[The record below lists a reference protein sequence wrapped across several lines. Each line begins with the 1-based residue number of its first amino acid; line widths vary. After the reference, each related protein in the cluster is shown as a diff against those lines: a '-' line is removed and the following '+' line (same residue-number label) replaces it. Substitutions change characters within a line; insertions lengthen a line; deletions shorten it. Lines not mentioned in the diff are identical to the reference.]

1 MPQNFLACDR
11 EQELLLPPSLREWL
25 PRDHLA
31 WFVIDAVGQ
40 FDLAAFYA
48 AYRADGHGRA
58 AHDPA
63 MMVALLVYAYA
74 IGERS
79 SRRIE
84 RRCIE
89 DVAARV
95 ICANQAPDH
104 TTISRFRQRHET
116 ALAGLFGEVLVL
128 CAEAGLVEIGVIAI
142 DGTKVHANA
151 SERATCDYE
160 QIAREILAEA
170 DAVDREEDERFGERR
185 GDELPAELAT
195 GEGRARWLAEAKRR
209 LEQRRAEQARPIPAS
224 RPQRLRESKRR
235 LEEELETECR
245 ANEAYEAYRARGLMR
260 NGRRL
265 GSHSPPKPYSPPTTP
280 AGKINTTDPDSRNVK
295 TPRGWVQGYNA
306 QAAANERQIVIAAEL
321 TNSSADFGQIE
332 PMVKAVRRELRA
344 AGVAAVPEVVV
355 ADAGYWHRVQMQALA
370 GDGIGV
376 LIPPDANKRK
386 GARPGWGRRP
396 LRVHATRAS
405 DARRRRALP
414 QTDRDDRADLRRH
427 QVQPQDRPLPT
438 PRQSR
443 VPLGMAADH
452 GHSQPAEALARHP
465 GDRRRLTGRRAPA
478 ALPRKRRNHSHS
490 PHSDGDARP
499 LRNSHHATE
508 RCVRKSSPRTWCKR
522 SVLKSSVTMS
532 AAQAAWSSGTS
543 FFNLLVCVSVLVL
556 QDQRETF
563 LGEVAAGDE
572 PLVGSARS
580 AGRRRAGSATRRWG
594 RCRRRRCGG
603 RSPC

>member
-31 WFVIDAVGQ
+31 WFVIDVVGQ

-89 DVAARV
+89 DVATRV

-128 CAEAGLVEIGVIAI
+128 CAEAGLVEVGVIAI

-209 LEQRRAEQARPIPAS
+209 LEQRRAEEARPIPAS

-235 LEEELETECR
+235 LEEELATECR

-295 TPRGWVQGYNA
+295 TPRGCVQGYNA

-332 PMVKAVRRELRA
+332 PMVNAVRRELRA
-344 AGVAAVPEVVV
+344 AGVAALPGVVV

-386 GARPGWGRRP
+386 GARPGWDGGLYAFMRRV
-396 LRVHATRAS
+396 LAT
-405 DARRRRALP
+405 
-414 QTDRDDRADLRRH
+414 
-427 QVQPQDRPLPT
+427 
-438 PRQSR
+438 
-443 VPLGMAADH
+443 
-452 GHSQPAEALARHP
+452 PAGAELY
-465 GDRRRLTGRRAPA
+465 
-478 ALPRKRRNHSHS
+478 RKRTAMIE
-490 PHSDGDARP
+490 PVFGDTKFNRKIDRFQRRGRAACRSEWR
-499 LRNSHHATE
+499 LIMATH
-508 RCVRKSSPRTWCKR
+508 
-522 SVLKSSVTMS
+522 
-532 AAQAAWSSGTS
+532 
-543 FFNLLVCVSVLVL
+543 NLLKLW
-556 QDQRETF
+556 RATPAT
-563 LGEVAAGDE
+563 GAA
-572 PLVGSARS
+572 
-580 AGRRRAGSATRRWG
+580 
-594 RCRRRRCGG
+594 
-603 RSPC
+603 